1 MATGKLKLTK
11 IIIIMK
17 KNLLFLLAGIC
28 LVLAGCSTGGN
39 ETSDLKMYEL
49 KGNVKSVKAT
59 STTNGI
65 ESLVYQLEFDE
76 KGLATTHRYDNL
88 LGDGPTISVERN
100 EKGQV
105 TAYVSIYPDAEIA
118 NVDAQY
124 TYDSN
129 GLLTTIEALWDGES
143 NTKEMI
149 EYNEK
154 NDRAKTVTEFYDYDQ
169 TTVEEVEY
177 IYTNF
182 DQNGNWIER
191 EAKVKSYTKDFDDI
205 QELSFTEKR
214 EIIYY

>member
-1 MATGKLKLTK
+1 MAAGKLKLTK

-88 LGDGPTISVERN
+88 WEDGPTISVERN

-205 QELSFTEKR
+205 QESSFTEKR